1 MNYIKQINAYWN
13 WVKLNDL
20 PSRAGYLYLALLD
33 CANAAGWKSEFN
45 APNSTLQAMAGLDK
59 TGLNRYRNLLV
70 QNGLILYTTGK
81 RGTAGCYQ
89 IVPLYATKSATNS
102 NDCSAICNQS
112 CNQYETNL
120 ATNMKPICVPYL
132 NRNRNK
138 KETETKPSSPPT
150 PSQEVASV
158 FRAWDKASGR
168 CMTRAESEEL
178 LALLDQYGEE
188 RLLYAISQGVN
199 NCAVKLSYIR
209 AVLEGRRKNKKSEK
223 NLNSDDEEYMQQL
236 RDIEKRAFKPM

>member
-1 MNYIKQINAYWN
+1 MNYIKQLNAYWN

-89 IVPLYATKSATNS
+89 IVPLYATKSVTNS

-188 RLLYAISQGVN
+188 RLLYAISQGVD

>member
-1 MNYIKQINAYWN
+1 MNYIKQLNAYWN

-70 QNGLILYTTGK
+70 QNGLIRYTPGK
-81 RGTAGCYQ
+81 RGTTGCYR
-89 IVPLYATKSATNS
+89 IIPLYATQNATYS
-102 NDCSAICNQS
+102 SDDSAICNQN

-120 ATNMKPICVPYL
+120 ATNLKPICVPYL

-138 KETETKPSSPPT
+138 KETETKTAPPPPPSPA
-150 PSQEVASV
+150 VAGV

-188 RLLYAISQGVN
+188 RLLYAISQGVDN
-199 NCAVKLSYIR
+199 GAVKLSYIR
-209 AVLEGRRKNKKSEK
+209 AVLEGRRKKQPS
-223 NLNSDDEEYMQQL
+223 SHEEEEQRRQAAM
-236 RDIEKRAFKPM
+236 EAWMKGEE